1 MKFTTTV
8 ALVLA
13 AGTVAATGAQAKQG
27 DVLVRVRAINV
38 MPQEKSGPILPGTTT
53 SPDISANKVSVNN
66 TVTPEVDFTYM
77 VTDNIG
83 LEVIAGTAR
92 HTVSGVGPAIGG
104 AKLVETN
111 VLPPTLTAQYH
122 LAPEGAFRPYVGVG
136 VNYSTFFNT
145 KAQSDLVGVAGPTK
159 VKMKDSFGW
168 AAQVGFDIPV
178 NDKFFVNFDAKYIDI
193 RTTATLTTRDLGVQK
208 VKVDLNPIVL
218 GVGIGTKF

>member
-1 MKFTTTV
+1 MKLTTAAV
-8 ALVLA
+8 LLA

-27 DVLVRVRAINV
+27 DLIVRARAINV

-53 SPDISANKVSVNN
+53 SPNISANKVSVND
-66 TVTPEVDFTYM
+66 TLTPEVDFTYM
-77 VTDNIG
+77 VSDNIG
-83 LEVIAGTAR
+83 LEAIAGTSR

-111 VLPPTLTAQYH
+111 VLPPTVTLQYH
-122 LAPEGAFRPYVGVG
+122 MAPEGSFRPYVGVG

-145 KAQSDLVGVAGPTK
+145 KAQSDLVGVAGATK

-168 AAQVGFDIPV
+168 AAQVGFDVPL
-178 NDKFFVNFDAKYIDI
+178 NDKFFLNFDAKYIDI
-193 RTTATLTTRDLGVQK
+193 STKATLHTTNLGVQT

-218 GVGIGTKF
+218 GVGVGTKF